1 MKKERKADSF
11 LQTPV
16 YPGGDK
22 AMREFISRHI
32 SYPEVAR
39 LEKIEGTVRLRLDI
53 NHQGMVTAAKIV
65 SSIGYGCDEEAQRV
79 VKLLHFEVSRS
90 RRVRS
95 MLHKT
100 INIHFKLN
108 AQPVAEVP
116 SPTPPPTVV
125 PSPVSAIQYSV
136 TPTASSSDKKDKGGF
151 EYSVPL

>member
-22 AMREFISRHI
+22 AMRDFVSRHI
-32 SYPEVAR
+32 QYPEVAR

-53 NHQGMVTAAKIV
+53 NHQGIVTAAKIV
-65 SSIGYGCDEEAQRV
+65 SSVGYGCDEEAQRV

-95 MLHKT
+95 ILHKT

-108 AQPVAEVP
+108 AQPVAEAP
-116 SPTPPPTVV
+116 SPTPPPVTT
-125 PSPVSAIQYSV
+125 PSSPAIQYSV
-136 TPTASSSDKKDKGGF
+136 TPTVSSSDKKDKGGF
-151 EYSVPL
+151 EYSVTL